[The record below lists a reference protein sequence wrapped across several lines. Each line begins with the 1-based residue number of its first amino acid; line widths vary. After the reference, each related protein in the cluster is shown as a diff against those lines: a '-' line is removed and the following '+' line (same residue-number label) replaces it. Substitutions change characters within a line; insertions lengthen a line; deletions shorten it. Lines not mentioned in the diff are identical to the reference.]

1 MRLLPHRYPFLLVD
15 RVTEFA
21 GETCRA
27 IKNVTINEP
36 FFVGHFPG
44 HPVMPGVLILE
55 AMAQTAAVHACLKLG
70 KQAGEQAFYLV
81 SMDKA
86 RFRKPVVPGDQLI
99 LTTTLC
105 ADVVDLEVPGE
116 VHVGGVLV
124 SEAEFMA
131 TLPSAPA
138 QMKPAAI
145 PKASQASVPSPLL
158 LCQDWNMSR
167 HTLLFLAAM
176 GLCACNPRKPLPV
189 SKDMGPAVQVLDAAP
204 RPYAGTPATKA
215 APPLAETEPNDDR
228 EHAQR
233 IDPQKVIQD
242 RCCRRRQGSR
252 QGR

>member
-1 MRLLPHRYPFLLVD
+1 MADSPALPLDVTAIMRLLPHRYPFLLVD

-99 LTTTLC
+99 LTTTILRGRGRIWKFR
-105 ADVVDLEVPGE
+105 GE

-131 TLPSAPA
+131 TLPSALA
-138 QMKPAAI
+138 QDE
-145 PKASQASVPSPLL
+145 ASGDSES
-158 LCQDWNMSR
+158 
-167 HTLLFLAAM
+167 
-176 GLCACNPRKPLPV
+176 
-189 SKDMGPAVQVLDAAP
+189 
-204 RPYAGTPATKA
+204 
-215 APPLAETEPNDDR
+215 
-228 EHAQR
+228 
-233 IDPQKVIQD
+233 
-242 RCCRRRQGSR
+242 
-252 QGR
+252 